1 MQIKSMDV
9 EQIIN
14 PPSTQYEH
22 RFHNPF
28 EIEDLEG
35 SLLCHFSGTE
45 NNLHFHPFGPLA
57 LDKCAKNSVKL

>member
-14 PPSTQYEH
+14 PASTQYEH

-28 EIEDLEG
+28 EIEDLG
-35 SLLCHFSGTE
+35 GHCFVTFQSQKIISLFPSLWTLSFRQMCKEF
-45 NNLHFHPFGPLA
+45 
-57 LDKCAKNSVKL
+57 C